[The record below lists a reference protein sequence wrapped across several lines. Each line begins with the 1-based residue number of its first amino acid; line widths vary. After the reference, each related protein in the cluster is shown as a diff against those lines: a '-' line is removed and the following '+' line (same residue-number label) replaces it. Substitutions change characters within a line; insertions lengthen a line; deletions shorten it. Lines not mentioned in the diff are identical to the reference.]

1 MLRVFSVLWSR
12 PSHVRTDVAPGSGV
26 TFTVE
31 VASPERQLWRQGAA
45 RAPPFPS
52 AARSLN

>member
-1 MLRVFSVLWSR
+1 MFSVLWSR
-12 PSHVRTDVAPGSGV
+12 PSHVRTDVAPGSDV